1 MKLKELFQRKGAIV
15 SKMRALLDT
24 AQAAKRDF
32 TADESTSYAAMETDL
47 AAVEISIKR
56 EQSVASAEAS
66 VAGFRDG
73 NYRPGVEATAASGVG
88 RASAEYLKSFI
99 NGYVRRGL
107 NGMTPEHT
115 NALQEGTNSEGGYIV
130 PQEFESAIFAAM
142 VNLDPIR
149 AAATVIQTG
158 SDRNI
163 PIEASKGS
171 FAYIAEEGTF
181 TESDP
186 AFGRVVLSAFKFGGI
201 VKVAEELLQ
210 DASFNLEAYLRNLA
224 AERAALLESTSFCT
238 GTNSGQPNGLFTVTA
253 VGGVNITNVA
263 GAVSATP
270 AITGDNLID
279 LYHSIGSAYR
289 KGASFLMGDGM
300 VKLIR
305 KLKSNDNQYLWQP
318 GLADGQPDRLLGR
331 PLLVSDGGPTAAAS
345 TKTIVFGD
353 LKKYV
358 IVDRLGMTM
367 QRLNELY
374 AANGQIGFKFAARH
388 DAELTDAKAIAT
400 FTHGAAS

>member
-1 MKLKELFQRKGAIV
+1 MIKKLFQRKGEIV

-24 AQAAKRDF
+24 ATKSNRDL
-32 TADESTSYAAMETDL
+32 TADESTSYTAMENEL
-47 AAVEISIKR
+47 ATVEISIKR
-56 EQSVASAEAS
+56 EQSVATAEAS

-73 NYRPGVEATAASGVG
+73 DYRPGVTAGADKPKSG
-88 RASAEYLKSFI
+88 RASDSYRSAFL
-99 NGYVRRGL
+99 NGYVRRGI
-107 NGMTPEHT
+107 NGMTPDHV

-130 PQEFESAIFAAM
+130 PQEFERAVYTSLVEM
-142 VNLDPIR
+142 DPIR
-149 AAATVIQTG
+149 AAATVIQTA

-171 FAYIAEEGTF
+171 FDYVAEEG
-181 TESDP
+181 EYQQSDP
-186 AFGRVVLSAFKFGGI
+186 SFGRVIIGAYKFGGI
-201 VKVAEELLQ
+201 VKVSEELLQ
-210 DASFNLEAYLRNLA
+210 DASFDLEAYLRQLA
-224 AERAALLESTSFCT
+224 AERTAALEATAFCT
-238 GTNSGQPNGLFTVTA
+238 GNNTGKPYGLFAVTA
-253 VGGVNITNVA
+253 VGGVNVQGIT

-279 LYHSIGSAYR
+279 VFHTLGSAYR
-289 KGASFLMGDGM
+289 KNASWLMGDGM

-305 KLKSNDNQYLWQP
+305 KLKSSDNQYLWQP

-345 TKTIVFGD
+345 AKTVVFGD
-353 LKKYV
+353 LKRYQ

-374 AANGQIGFKFAARH
+374 AANGQIGFKFSARH
-388 DAELTDAKAIAT
+388 DAELLDAKAIVT
-400 FTHGAAS
+400 FTHGAAA